1 MTIVQTREELK
12 AAQECGAAEIVVI
25 GELAN
30 KLKKAKKVATLS
42 AAGLA
47 VLGTVVGV
55 ATVAAPVTGGL
66 SYLAATPV
74 AAFTGLEIAAII
86 TASFLGVGLIIA
98 LFNGYEE
105 ISFEHGKMTLNK
117 KSK

>member
-1 MTIVQTREELK
+1 MTIVKTREELK
-12 AAQECGAAEIVVI
+12 AAQEAGAAEIVVV
-25 GELAN
+25 GELAD

-47 VLGTVVGV
+47 ALGAVIGV
-55 ATVAAPVTGGL
+55 ATVAAPMTGGL
-66 SYLAATPV
+66 SYMAAVPV

-86 TASFLGVGLIIA
+86 TASFLGVGLIVAI
-98 LFNGYEE
+98 FSGYEE
-105 ISFEHGKMTLNK
+105 ISFERGSMKLRK